1 MGTLPLDVGDFV
13 TALKC
18 GEKAAD
24 YIEAALCAAERDLA
38 GFTHQPILRALKS
51 SPDGV
56 STAKFKGVKDEGV
69 NLAEP
74 KEVAVAMKKRNAIVY
89 HLPSGEFRLASRAH
103 RTALLERY
111 DPVE

>member
-1 MGTLPLDVGDFV
+1 MDVRDFAEALESGD
-13 TALKC
+13 TAA
-18 GEKAAD
+18 E
-24 YIEAALCAAERDLA
+24 YIETTVCAAERDLA
-38 GFTHQPILRALKS
+38 GFTHQPILKALKS

-56 STAKFKGVKDEGV
+56 STAKFKGVEHKGM

-74 KEVAVAMKKRNAIVY
+74 KQVAAAMKERNAIVY
-89 HLPSGEFRLASRAH
+89 HLPSGEYRLASRAH

>member
-18 GEKAAD
+18 GEKAD
-24 YIEAALCAAERDLA
+24 DFIETALLAAETDLA
-38 GFTHQPILRALKS
+38 GFTHQPILKALKS
-51 SPDGV
+51 SPGGV
-56 STAKFKGVKDEGV
+56 RTVKFKGVKHEGV

-74 KEVAVAMKKRNAIVY
+74 KEVAAAMKKRNAIVF
-89 HLPSGEFRLASRAH
+89 HITSGEYRLTSRAH

>member
-1 MGTLPLDVGDFV
+1 MPLDVGDFV

-18 GEKAAD
+18 GEKAD
-24 YIEAALCAAERDLA
+24 DFIETALLAAETDLA
-38 GFTHQPILRALKS
+38 GFTHQPILKALKS

-56 STAKFKGVKDEGV
+56 RTVKFKGVEHKGV
-69 NLAEP
+69 NLASP
-74 KEVAVAMKKRNAIVY
+74 KKVAVAMQDTNAIVF
-89 HLPSGEFRLASRAH
+89 HQPSGEYRMASRAH